1 MYTKSSHHLF
11 IVDIQMYCK
20 TWILQILTLRYVHI
34 LLIISFQGHVL
45 CHAIS
50 KECNYFGVIYFIMF
64 LLAVYSKQEKVLLTR
79 LDHRVFYYLFMY
91 ASYSVLCFLF
101 HAFFNSNKILLIAGI
116 LQILK
121 FWKQKLTWQ
130 QRDSNPQPLSS

>member
-1 MYTKSSHHLF
+1 
-11 IVDIQMYCK
+11 
-20 TWILQILTLRYVHI
+20 
-34 LLIISFQGHVL
+34 
-45 CHAIS
+45 
-50 KECNYFGVIYFIMF
+50 MF

-121 FWKQKLTWQ
+121 F
-130 QRDSNPQPLSS
+130 